1 MFRVIL
7 FVSASVSIGYVLYR
21 FFYWRQMHAL
31 VDLENGVLD
40 APASFRIAGGQ
51 DQGISVFV
59 HNKNIG

>member
-1 MFRVIL
+1 MFRILL

-40 APASFRIAGGQ
+40 APHILLILGIVGFLLSFL
-51 DQGISVFV
+51 
-59 HNKNIG
+59 

>member
-1 MFRVIL
+1 MFRVIQ

-40 APASFRIAGGQ
+40 APHILLILGIVGFLLSFL
-51 DQGISVFV
+51 
-59 HNKNIG
+59 